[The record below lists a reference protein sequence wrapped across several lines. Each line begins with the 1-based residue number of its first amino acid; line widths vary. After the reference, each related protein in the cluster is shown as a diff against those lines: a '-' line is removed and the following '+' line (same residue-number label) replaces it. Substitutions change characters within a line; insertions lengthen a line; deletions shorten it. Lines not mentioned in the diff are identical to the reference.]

1 MTDIEVF
8 KKFMGWM
15 GMEVAQEK
23 PLPNGNTLMIF
34 DDKYL
39 DDEDDEDVFPP
50 QNSEEVFTTCG
61 YDGFEAGILFDKEGN
76 LVKGFLDSHVTDM
89 SKNGRL
95 LDRIIY
101 PKFN

>member
-15 GMEVAQEK
+15 GMEVDQEK
-23 PLPNGNTLMIF
+23 SLPDGNTLMIF
-34 DDKYL
+34 NDNKDF
-39 DDEDDEDVFPP
+39 DEEDDEFPP
-50 QNSEEVFTTCG
+50 QNEVFTTCG
-61 YDGFEAGILFDKEGN
+61 YDGFEAGILFNKEGN
-76 LVKGFLDSHVTDM
+76 LVKGFLDSHVADR